1 MAINKILLIDDTPS
15 QMEAFKKAMPNT
27 GARIIT
33 GNSGQD
39 AIDLS
44 LSENPDI
51 IFLDIMMDNV
61 DGYNACR
68 EITSN
73 PATKDI
79 PVVFVSSKGQRADQM
94 WAERQGGRALL
105 TKPVNTEQIE
115 EQLKRFG

>member
-1 MAINKILLIDDTPS
+1 MAINKILLIDDTQS
-15 QMEAFKKAMPNT
+15 QIEAFKQAMPT
-27 GARIIT
+27 TSARIVT
-33 GNSGQD
+33 GNSGQE

-44 LSENPDI
+44 VSESPDI
-51 IFLDIMMDNV
+51 IFMDIMMDNI

-68 EITSN
+68 EITNN
-73 PATKDI
+73 PDTKDI

-105 TKPVNTEQIE
+105 TKPVSTEQIE

>member
-1 MAINKILLIDDTPS
+1 MAINKILLIDDTKS
-15 QMEAFKKAMPNT
+15 QIEAFKDAMPNT
-27 GARIIT
+27 TARLIT
-33 GNSGQD
+33 GNSGQQ

-44 LSENPDI
+44 LSEKPDI
-51 IFLDIMMDNV
+51 IFLDIMMDDI

-68 EITSN
+68 EITAN
-73 PATKDI
+73 PSTKDI
-79 PVVFVSSKGQRADQM
+79 PIVFVSSKGQRADHM